1 MVSGAHAAR
10 GGMAGRR
17 RRSAWERAQLQRADA
32 KVPPVSC
39 VGAGVIH
46 NQQALCEMYAEF
58 VGAPLWRHA
67 QKAQGSSG
75 RWAALAGGAWEQRT
89 LLLAALGVSALAAG
103 VLAYRRRSAA

>member
-1 MVSGAHAAR
+1 M
-10 GGMAGRR
+10 
-17 RRSAWERAQLQRADA
+17 
-32 KVPPVSC
+32 
-39 VGAGVIH
+39 IH